1 MVDAN
6 GFWQVHRQAPVMLAG
21 HVIDLANKALDGM
34 TSACIWDLYSGAG
47 LFTLPLAT
55 MIAER
60 TRMLSVE
67 GGKTAVKNAQRN
79 LRALNLPDVD
89 ARCGDV
95 SDTLAHVPAH
105 LSRPD
110 LVVLDPP
117 RAGAH
122 AKVCR
127 QIAQAGAKDVI
138 YVACDPTSLARDTA
152 TLISLGYRLSDI
164 RAYDIY
170 PMTHHVE
177 TVAWFTRI
185 GR

>member
-1 MVDAN
+1 M
-6 GFWQVHRQAPVMLAG
+6 
-21 HVIDLANKALDGM
+21 
-34 TSACIWDLYSGAG
+34 
-47 LFTLPLAT
+47 
-55 MIAER
+55 
-60 TRMLSVE
+60 
-67 GGKTAVKNAQRN
+67 KNAQRN

-95 SDTLAHVPAH
+95 SATLAHVPAH

-138 YVACDPTSLARDTA
+138 HVACDPTSLARDTA

>member
-1 MVDAN
+1 M
-6 GFWQVHRQAPVMLAG
+6 
-21 HVIDLANKALDGM
+21 
-34 TSACIWDLYSGAG
+34 
-47 LFTLPLAT
+47 
-55 MIAER
+55 
-60 TRMLSVE
+60 
-67 GGKTAVKNAQRN
+67 
-79 LRALNLPDVD
+79 NLPDVD

-95 SDTLAHVPAH
+95 SATLAHVPAH

-152 TLISLGYRLSDI
+152 TLISLRVPPVGHPGVRHLPD
-164 RAYDIY
+164 D
-170 PMTHHVE
+170 PPC
-177 TVAWFTRI
+177 
-185 GR
+185 

>member
-1 MVDAN
+1 M
-6 GFWQVHRQAPVMLAG
+6 WTPVAAMCPPRSRTCRPIC
-21 HVIDLANKALDGM
+21 HDP
-34 TSACIWDLYSGAG
+34 IWSCSIL
-47 LFTLPLAT
+47 
-55 MIAER
+55 
-60 TRMLSVE
+60 
-67 GGKTAVKNAQRN
+67 
-79 LRALNLPDVD
+79 
-89 ARCGDV
+89 
-95 SDTLAHVPAH
+95 
-105 LSRPD
+105 
-110 LVVLDPP
+110 P

>member
-1 MVDAN
+1 
-6 GFWQVHRQAPVMLAG
+6 
-21 HVIDLANKALDGM
+21 
-34 TSACIWDLYSGAG
+34 
-47 LFTLPLAT
+47 
-55 MIAER
+55 
-60 TRMLSVE
+60 MLSVE

-95 SDTLAHVPAH
+95 SATLAHVPAH

-152 TLISLGYRLSDI
+152 TLISLGLPPVGHPGVRHLPDDPP
-164 RAYDIY
+164 RGDGGLVH
-170 PMTHHVE
+170 THR
-177 TVAWFTRI
+177 TVRRWSGTR
-185 GR
+185 RS

>member
-1 MVDAN
+1 
-6 GFWQVHRQAPVMLAG
+6 
-21 HVIDLANKALDGM
+21 M
-34 TSACIWDLYSGAG
+34 T
-47 LFTLPLAT
+47 
-55 MIAER
+55 AER

-95 SDTLAHVPAH
+95 SATLAHVPAH

>member
-1 MVDAN
+1 
-6 GFWQVHRQAPVMLAG
+6 
-21 HVIDLANKALDGM
+21 M

-55 MIAER
+55 MTAER

-95 SDTLAHVPAH
+95 SATLAHVPAH

-117 RAGAH
+117 RAARTPRC
-122 AKVCR
+122 AARSRR
-127 QIAQAGAKDVI
+127 QARR
-138 YVACDPTSLARDTA
+138 TSSMSPVTRPASPA
-152 TLISLGYRLSDI
+152 TR
-164 RAYDIY
+164 R
-170 PMTHHVE
+170 
-177 TVAWFTRI
+177 R
-185 GR
+185 